1 MDPVAY
7 RRAAAIALV
16 YTGKDDHYR
25 KLFMRIVDRNKNT
38 MCAGCGNLANRRKK
52 CSVCK
57 YNFCGACNS
66 NYKDK
71 NGQTCYYCNK
81 YVCCTCP
88 MVYKTCYWCE
98 YITCDGCRAKD
109 EDVWMCVDCRDRKCS
124 ACLVPNVIR
133 TACCG
138 GTQIEIICEE
148 CRVSEGIGFCSAC
161 GTITDIN
168 DPRNFCASCGEEIL
182 CTKCKTNLDET
193 SCVVCLKS
201 ALQKMI
207 ESREEFTIYNYK
219 NKNAP
224 DDGDYLSE

>member
-109 EDVWMCVDCRDRKCS
+109 EDVWMCVDCRDRKS
-124 ACLVPNVIR
+124 KSSFGRKAP
-133 TACCG
+133 A
-138 GTQIEIICEE
+138 
-148 CRVSEGIGFCSAC
+148 
-161 GTITDIN
+161 
-168 DPRNFCASCGEEIL
+168 AS
-182 CTKCKTNLDET
+182 
-193 SCVVCLKS
+193 
-201 ALQKMI
+201 
-207 ESREEFTIYNYK
+207 
-219 NKNAP
+219 P
-224 DDGDYLSE
+224 DDLRRSELQPALRLSPSFAGTGLLIPDSTRPNIGRRTGSANLTSMRRGTVH